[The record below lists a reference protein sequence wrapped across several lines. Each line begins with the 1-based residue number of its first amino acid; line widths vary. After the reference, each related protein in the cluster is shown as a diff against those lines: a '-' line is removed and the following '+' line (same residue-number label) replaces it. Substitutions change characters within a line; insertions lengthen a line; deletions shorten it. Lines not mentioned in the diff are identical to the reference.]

1 MEKYSEAFESP
12 GPALAEARKKLSVRS
27 GEALKEADATS
38 SVGSS
43 EADASPSAG
52 MLTMVTRKGSKRV
65 FEQCNKLL
73 SSRSRVSGRGPS
85 FAGRV
90 GPWAVSDA

>member
-1 MEKYSEAFESP
+1 VEKYSEAFESP

-52 MLTMVTRKGSKRV
+52 MLTMVLEKAVNGYLNNV
-65 FEQCNKLL
+65 INLCPPVPAFPALL
-73 SSRSRVSGRGPS
+73 SRV
-85 FAGRV
+85 A
-90 GPWAVSDA
+90 